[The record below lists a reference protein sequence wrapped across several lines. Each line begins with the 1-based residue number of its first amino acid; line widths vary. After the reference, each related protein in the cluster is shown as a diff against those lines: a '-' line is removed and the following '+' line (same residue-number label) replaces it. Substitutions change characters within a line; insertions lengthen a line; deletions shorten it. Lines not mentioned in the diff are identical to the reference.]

1 MGFTSACG
9 WLALS
14 SGIAAAPQTATTTQ
28 RSAANAS
35 FTYVSDDGCIQNEVV
50 VFASRTTVV
59 SADPRKASVLVTY
72 YRSRYDSC
80 EDADLGT
87 DLGTSSQPIF
97 SGDLNRASLNGTV
110 SGPTP
115 SGLVA
120 TASFV
125 LVWEGNGGITR
136 LADRAQKTPASAKVI
151 RSDDFRR
158 TAVATGT
165 IDGHDIS
172 GGMVSA
178 SLHTTQKTIS
188 R

>member
-1 MGFTSACG
+1 
-9 WLALS
+9 
-14 SGIAAAPQTATTTQ
+14 
-28 RSAANAS
+28 
-35 FTYVSDDGCIQNEVV
+35 
-50 VFASRTTVV
+50 
-59 SADPRKASVLVTY
+59 
-72 YRSRYDSC
+72 
-80 EDADLGT
+80 
-87 DLGTSSQPIF
+87 
-97 SGDLNRASLNGTV
+97 LNRASLNGTV